1 MAESFAESTFKDA
14 VVLNG
19 PCLKTLLDTS
29 SLAQAQQS
37 SQVKCLPPNTSLKEL
52 LELGL
57 AWVQGLPATPS
68 YCTFLRTYHKEKWNK
83 ILHFRFEGQH
93 AKCPDCEK
101 LKEYRRISFSKQDS
115 EKVLKAYHEH
125 LDSMFHDRSVDA
137 KLNEKGFQSCQAGC
151 VIPESERVLNVT
163 VDGMDTSKFRC
174 PRNMT
179 LSKEFERLFR
189 PELKLMGVL
198 IEGVVECYY
207 LVPDSQKDTNLMLS
221 LVGHSLD
228 HALNL
233 LAKRGLSPPAHIR
246 IHSDNAP
253 SDQKNQQ
260 VLKWGSFLTHFG
272 WCKSVTFS
280 MFRTGH
286 SHNKIDQRFSE
297 IRGCLAT
304 SKLLQNPMDFK
315 KCIETGVK
323 PREGR
328 ELLVEVIYGTYDWK
342 TMLEKLG
349 VSVSGMV
356 QTHRNFQENLQAC
369 HYFELKKR
377 KDMPADRLAMMD
389 KNPTFP
395 DNENDII
402 LEVKLHIASAN
413 FAQLPQMIVPS
424 SKFQEGISLDNLMVV
439 KKVPPTAE
447 LKKEY
452 LKTASR
458 VSLPPWHMVKAQQF
472 LEALAKEE
480 LPETPATQIPSQA
493 KWLLPE
499 ANEAAAFIN
508 DQDVQFARPNA
519 ASVSVKFTA
528 AKSGPT
534 GTESGTG
541 PKPPPPKRSLVFREP
556 APAAPGPGGVEPHAG
571 SSKDSN
577 PKTPSTINA
586 ETLVLGG
593 LTPPEIPSETEA
605 ELKRPAA
612 SKAGLKRPAAAPKA
626 VSKSKAKSSGV
637 PPKAA
642 AAAPKPPGP
651 VAKGAPKAKAKAVII
666 PPGIVLG
673 CSRCRFSVKFGCK
686 ECRTRAGLTFDE
698 DTQTWK

>member
-286 SHNKIDQRFSE
+286 
-297 IRGCLAT
+297 T
-304 SKLLQNPMDFK
+304 
-315 KCIETGVK
+315 
-323 PREGR
+323 
-328 ELLVEVIYGTYDWK
+328 
-342 TMLEKLG
+342 
-349 VSVSGMV
+349 
-356 QTHRNFQENLQAC
+356 
-369 HYFELKKR
+369 
-377 KDMPADRLAMMD
+377 
-389 KNPTFP
+389 
-395 DNENDII
+395 
-402 LEVKLHIASAN
+402 
-413 FAQLPQMIVPS
+413 
-424 SKFQEGISLDNLMVV
+424 
-439 KKVPPTAE
+439 
-447 LKKEY
+447 
-452 LKTASR
+452 
-458 VSLPPWHMVKAQQF
+458 QQ
-472 LEALAKEE
+472 
-480 LPETPATQIPSQA
+480 
-493 KWLLPE
+493 
-499 ANEAAAFIN
+499 
-508 DQDVQFARPNA
+508 D
-519 ASVSVKFTA
+519 
-528 AKSGPT
+528 
-534 GTESGTG
+534 
-541 PKPPPPKRSLVFREP
+541 
-556 APAAPGPGGVEPHAG
+556 
-571 SSKDSN
+571 
-577 PKTPSTINA
+577 
-586 ETLVLGG
+586 
-593 LTPPEIPSETEA
+593 
-605 ELKRPAA
+605 RPA
-612 SKAGLKRPAAAPKA
+612 L
-626 VSKSKAKSSGV
+626 
-637 PPKAA
+637 
-642 AAAPKPPGP
+642 
-651 VAKGAPKAKAKAVII
+651 
-666 PPGIVLG
+666 
-673 CSRCRFSVKFGCK
+673 
-686 ECRTRAGLTFDE
+686 
-698 DTQTWK
+698 